1 MKNLIKKSEPI
12 LGLGESIIVL
22 AIILGILGFLIIG
35 QHQEPQA
42 PLLIAF
48 VVLMVYGRL
57 RGFTWD
63 TIIDGMRTG
72 LRAGVDPLVIF
83 LTIGVLIATWI
94 FSGTI
99 PTVMFWGFKIISIQ
113 FFLPTVFL
121 VCTLV
126 GIACGSSFTSVST
139 MGIAFIGIGTT
150 LHFSPGLTAGA
161 IVSGAFCGSNISPL
175 SGTTNL
181 AASTGEIDIYTHI
194 KSLLWTDLPAWFIS
208 LIFFT
213 LMGLHPKPASLHTIN
228 VMLDQLQNNFWISP
242 WTMLPVILLI
252 ILAIFKVPAIPSL
265 GLGALSAVILGWIHN
280 PNISINSIT
289 ELIMNGFVAHTPNKN
304 INLLLSK
311 GGISSMLTSLALIIF
326 ALALGGLLIK
336 FNIIGVIITKIEES
350 VKGIVG
356 LTISAALTCI
366 GVNLLVGEHYLAII
380 LPGESFKEAFD
391 HHNLPRT
398 ALTRVLNDAGAAI
411 NAVVPW
417 SVSGVFIAG
426 TLRVNPLDFI
436 PFAIFPF
443 LVTVLCILAGFVNVI
458 KKKAPNKFTF
468 NLTLSP
474 FLKLS
479 FFKYR
484 FNFIYNSFKN

>member
-1 MKNLIKKSEPI
+1 MKKLIKKSEPI

-194 KSLLWTDLPAWFIS
+194 KSLLWTDLPAWIIS

-458 KKKAPNKFTF
+458 KKKA
-468 NLTLSP
+468 
-474 FLKLS
+474 
-479 FFKYR
+479 
-484 FNFIYNSFKN
+484 

>member
-1 MKNLIKKSEPI
+1 MKKLIKKSEPI

-443 LVTVLCILAGFVNVI
+443 LVTVLCILAGFV
-458 KKKAPNKFTF
+458 KKSLINIIHEIG
-468 NLTLSP
+468 LIMG
-474 FLKLS
+474 LS
-479 FFKYR
+479 FLHL
-484 FNFIYNSFKN
+484 

>member
-1 MKNLIKKSEPI
+1 MKKLIKKSEPI

-22 AIILGILGFLIIG
+22 AVILGILGFLIIG

-213 LMGLHPKPASLHTIN
+213 LMGLHPKPASLHAIN

-417 SVSGVFIAG
+417 SVSGVFVAG
-426 TLRVNPLDFI
+426 TLQVNPLDFI

-443 LVTVLCILAGFVNVI
+443 LVAVLCILAGFVNVI
-458 KKKAPNKFTF
+458 KKKA
-468 NLTLSP
+468 
-474 FLKLS
+474 
-479 FFKYR
+479 
-484 FNFIYNSFKN
+484 

>member
-1 MKNLIKKSEPI
+1 MKKLINKSEPI

-22 AIILGILGFLIIG
+22 SIILGILGFLIIG

-213 LMGLHPKPASLHTIN
+213 LMGLHPKPASLHAIN

-289 ELIMNGFVAHTPNKN
+289 ELSMNGFVAHTPNKN

-350 VKGIVG
+350 VKGIIG

-458 KKKAPNKFTF
+458 KKKA
-468 NLTLSP
+468 
-474 FLKLS
+474 
-479 FFKYR
+479 
-484 FNFIYNSFKN
+484 

>member
-1 MKNLIKKSEPI
+1 MKKLIKKSEPI

-48 VVLMVYGRL
+48 IVLMVYGRL

-458 KKKAPNKFTF
+458 KKKA
-468 NLTLSP
+468 
-474 FLKLS
+474 
-479 FFKYR
+479 
-484 FNFIYNSFKN
+484 

>member
-1 MKNLIKKSEPI
+1 MKKLIKKSEPI

-22 AIILGILGFLIIG
+22 AVILGILGFLIIG

-194 KSLLWTDLPAWFIS
+194 KSFLWTDLPAWFIS

-213 LMGLHPKPASLHTIN
+213 LMGLHPKPASLHAIN

-417 SVSGVFIAG
+417 SVSGVFVAG
-426 TLRVNPLDFI
+426 TLQVNPLDFI

-458 KKKAPNKFTF
+458 KKKA
-468 NLTLSP
+468 
-474 FLKLS
+474 
-479 FFKYR
+479 
-484 FNFIYNSFKN
+484 

>member
-1 MKNLIKKSEPI
+1 MKKLINKSEPI

-213 LMGLHPKPASLHTIN
+213 LMELHPKPASLHAIN

-443 LVTVLCILAGFVNVI
+443 LVTVLCILAGFVNVV
-458 KKKAPNKFTF
+458 KKKA
-468 NLTLSP
+468 
-474 FLKLS
+474 
-479 FFKYR
+479 
-484 FNFIYNSFKN
+484 

>member
-1 MKNLIKKSEPI
+1 MKKLIKKSEPI

-22 AIILGILGFLIIG
+22 AVILGILGFLIIG

-228 VMLDQLQNNFWISP
+228 VILDQLQNNFWISP

-398 ALTRVLNDAGAAI
+398 ALTRILNDAGAAI

-458 KKKAPNKFTF
+458 KKKA
-468 NLTLSP
+468 
-474 FLKLS
+474 
-479 FFKYR
+479 
-484 FNFIYNSFKN
+484 

>member
-1 MKNLIKKSEPI
+1 MKKLIKKSEPI

-213 LMGLHPKPASLHTIN
+213 LMGLHPKPASLHAIN

-426 TLRVNPLDFI
+426 TLQVNPLDFI

-443 LVTVLCILAGFVNVI
+443 LVTALCILAGFVNVI
-458 KKKAPNKFTF
+458 KKK
-468 NLTLSP
+468 S
-474 FLKLS
+474 
-479 FFKYR
+479 
-484 FNFIYNSFKN
+484 

>member
-1 MKNLIKKSEPI
+1 MKKLIKKSEPI

-228 VMLDQLQNNFWISP
+228 VMLDQLLNNFWISP

-443 LVTVLCILAGFVNVI
+443 LITVLCILAGFVNVI
-458 KKKAPNKFTF
+458 KKKA
-468 NLTLSP
+468 
-474 FLKLS
+474 
-479 FFKYR
+479 
-484 FNFIYNSFKN
+484 

>member
-1 MKNLIKKSEPI
+1 MKKLIKKSEPI

-22 AIILGILGFLIIG
+22 AVILGILGFLIIG

-213 LMGLHPKPASLHTIN
+213 LMGLHPKPASLHAIN

-417 SVSGVFIAG
+417 SVSGVFVAG
-426 TLRVNPLDFI
+426 TLQVNPLDFI

-458 KKKAPNKFTF
+458 KEKA
-468 NLTLSP
+468 
-474 FLKLS
+474 
-479 FFKYR
+479 
-484 FNFIYNSFKN
+484 

>member
-1 MKNLIKKSEPI
+1 MKKLINKSEPI
-12 LGLGESIIVL
+12 LGLGESIIAL
-22 AIILGILGFLIIG
+22 SIILGILGFLIIG

-391 HHNLPRT
+391 HHNVPRT

-443 LVTVLCILAGFVNVI
+443 LVTVLCILAGFVNVV
-458 KKKAPNKFTF
+458 KKKA
-468 NLTLSP
+468 
-474 FLKLS
+474 
-479 FFKYR
+479 
-484 FNFIYNSFKN
+484 

>member
-1 MKNLIKKSEPI
+1 MKKLINKSEPI

-213 LMGLHPKPASLHTIN
+213 LMGLHPKPASLHAIN

-391 HHNLPRT
+391 HHNVPRT

-458 KKKAPNKFTF
+458 KKKA
-468 NLTLSP
+468 
-474 FLKLS
+474 
-479 FFKYR
+479 
-484 FNFIYNSFKN
+484 

>member
-1 MKNLIKKSEPI
+1 MKKLINKSEPI

-175 SGTTNL
+175 SGTINL

-213 LMGLHPKPASLHTIN
+213 LMGLHPKPASLHAIN

-443 LVTVLCILAGFVNVI
+443 LVTVLCILAGFVNVV
-458 KKKAPNKFTF
+458 KKKA
-468 NLTLSP
+468 
-474 FLKLS
+474 
-479 FFKYR
+479 
-484 FNFIYNSFKN
+484 

>member
-1 MKNLIKKSEPI
+1 MKKLIKKSEPI

-63 TIIDGMRTG
+63 TIIGGMRTG

-458 KKKAPNKFTF
+458 KKKA
-468 NLTLSP
+468 
-474 FLKLS
+474 
-479 FFKYR
+479 
-484 FNFIYNSFKN
+484 

>member
-1 MKNLIKKSEPI
+1 MKKLIKKSEPI

-436 PFAIFPF
+436 PFAIFLF

-458 KKKAPNKFTF
+458 KKKA
-468 NLTLSP
+468 
-474 FLKLS
+474 
-479 FFKYR
+479 
-484 FNFIYNSFKN
+484 

>member
-1 MKNLIKKSEPI
+1 MKKLIKKSEPI
-12 LGLGESIIVL
+12 LSLGESIIVL
-22 AIILGILGFLIIG
+22 AVILGILGFLIIG

-213 LMGLHPKPASLHTIN
+213 LMGLHPKPASLHAIN

-417 SVSGVFIAG
+417 SVSGVFVAG
-426 TLRVNPLDFI
+426 TLQVNPLDFI

-458 KKKAPNKFTF
+458 KKKA
-468 NLTLSP
+468 
-474 FLKLS
+474 
-479 FFKYR
+479 
-484 FNFIYNSFKN
+484 

>member
-1 MKNLIKKSEPI
+1 MKKLIKKSEPI

-22 AIILGILGFLIIG
+22 AVILGILGFLIIG

-398 ALTRVLNDAGAAI
+398 TLTRVLNDAGAAI

-443 LVTVLCILAGFVNVI
+443 LVTILCILAGFVNVI
-458 KKKAPNKFTF
+458 KKKA
-468 NLTLSP
+468 
-474 FLKLS
+474 
-479 FFKYR
+479 
-484 FNFIYNSFKN
+484 

>member
-1 MKNLIKKSEPI
+1 MKKLIKKSEPI

-213 LMGLHPKPASLHTIN
+213 LMGLHPKPASLHAIN

-398 ALTRVLNDAGAAI
+398 ALTRVLNDAGAAV

-443 LVTVLCILAGFVNVI
+443 LVTVLCILAGFVNVV
-458 KKKAPNKFTF
+458 KKKA
-468 NLTLSP
+468 
-474 FLKLS
+474 
-479 FFKYR
+479 
-484 FNFIYNSFKN
+484 

>member
-1 MKNLIKKSEPI
+1 MKKLIKKNEPI

-458 KKKAPNKFTF
+458 KKKA
-468 NLTLSP
+468 
-474 FLKLS
+474 
-479 FFKYR
+479 
-484 FNFIYNSFKN
+484 

>member
-1 MKNLIKKSEPI
+1 MNKLIKKSEPI

-228 VMLDQLQNNFWISP
+228 VILDQLQNNFWISP

-458 KKKAPNKFTF
+458 KKKA
-468 NLTLSP
+468 
-474 FLKLS
+474 
-479 FFKYR
+479 
-484 FNFIYNSFKN
+484 

>member
-1 MKNLIKKSEPI
+1 MKKLIKKSEPI

-72 LRAGVDPLVIF
+72 LRTGVDPLVIF

-213 LMGLHPKPASLHTIN
+213 LMGLHPKPASLHAIN

-443 LVTVLCILAGFVNVI
+443 LVTVLCILAGFVNVV
-458 KKKAPNKFTF
+458 KKKA
-468 NLTLSP
+468 
-474 FLKLS
+474 
-479 FFKYR
+479 
-484 FNFIYNSFKN
+484 

>member
-1 MKNLIKKSEPI
+1 MKKLIKKSEPI

-42 PLLIAF
+42 TLLIAF

-213 LMGLHPKPASLHTIN
+213 LMGLHPKPASLHAIN

-458 KKKAPNKFTF
+458 KKKA
-468 NLTLSP
+468 
-474 FLKLS
+474 
-479 FFKYR
+479 
-484 FNFIYNSFKN
+484 

>member
-1 MKNLIKKSEPI
+1 MKKLIKKSEPI

-326 ALALGGLLIK
+326 ALALGGLLLK

-458 KKKAPNKFTF
+458 KKKA
-468 NLTLSP
+468 
-474 FLKLS
+474 
-479 FFKYR
+479 
-484 FNFIYNSFKN
+484 

>member
-1 MKNLIKKSEPI
+1 MKKLIKKSEPI

-380 LPGESFKEAFD
+380 LPGESFKETFD

-458 KKKAPNKFTF
+458 KKKA
-468 NLTLSP
+468 
-474 FLKLS
+474 
-479 FFKYR
+479 
-484 FNFIYNSFKN
+484 

>member
-1 MKNLIKKSEPI
+1 MKKLINKSEPI

-22 AIILGILGFLIIG
+22 SIILGILGFLIIG

-72 LRAGVDPLVIF
+72 LRTGVDPLVIF

-150 LHFSPGLTAGA
+150 LHFSPGLTAGV

-181 AASTGEIDIYTHI
+181 AASTEEIDIYTHI

-213 LMGLHPKPASLHTIN
+213 LMGLHPKPASLHAIN

-391 HHNLPRT
+391 HHNVPRT

-443 LVTVLCILAGFVNVI
+443 LVTVLCILAGFVNVV
-458 KKKAPNKFTF
+458 KKKA
-468 NLTLSP
+468 
-474 FLKLS
+474 
-479 FFKYR
+479 
-484 FNFIYNSFKN
+484 

>member
-1 MKNLIKKSEPI
+1 MKKLIKKSEPI

-22 AIILGILGFLIIG
+22 AVILGILGFLIIG

-213 LMGLHPKPASLHTIN
+213 LMGLHPKPASLHAIN

-242 WTMLPVILLI
+242 WTMLPIILLI

-417 SVSGVFIAG
+417 SVSGVFVAG
-426 TLRVNPLDFI
+426 TLQVNPLDFI

-458 KKKAPNKFTF
+458 KKKA
-468 NLTLSP
+468 
-474 FLKLS
+474 
-479 FFKYR
+479 
-484 FNFIYNSFKN
+484 

>member
-1 MKNLIKKSEPI
+1 MKKLIKKSEPI

-22 AIILGILGFLIIG
+22 AVILGILGFLIIG

-57 RGFTWD
+57 RGFSWE

-213 LMGLHPKPASLHTIN
+213 LMGLHPKPASLHAIN

-417 SVSGVFIAG
+417 SVSGVFVAG
-426 TLRVNPLDFI
+426 TLQVNPLDFI

-458 KKKAPNKFTF
+458 KKKA
-468 NLTLSP
+468 
-474 FLKLS
+474 
-479 FFKYR
+479 
-484 FNFIYNSFKN
+484 

>member
-1 MKNLIKKSEPI
+1 MKKLIKKSEPI

-443 LVTVLCILAGFVNVI
+443 LVR
-458 KKKAPNKFTF
+458 
-468 NLTLSP
+468 
-474 FLKLS
+474 
-479 FFKYR
+479 FFA
-484 FNFIYNSFKN
+484 S

>member
-1 MKNLIKKSEPI
+1 MKKLIKKSEPI

-22 AIILGILGFLIIG
+22 ATILGILGFLIIG

-228 VMLDQLQNNFWISP
+228 VILDQLQNNFWISP

-443 LVTVLCILAGFVNVI
+443 LVTILCILAGFVNVI
-458 KKKAPNKFTF
+458 KKKA
-468 NLTLSP
+468 
-474 FLKLS
+474 
-479 FFKYR
+479 
-484 FNFIYNSFKN
+484 

>member
-1 MKNLIKKSEPI
+1 MKKLIKKSEPI

-22 AIILGILGFLIIG
+22 AVILGILGFLIIG

-181 AASTGEIDIYTHI
+181 AASTGEIGIYTHI

-398 ALTRVLNDAGAAI
+398 ALTRVLNDAGAAV

-458 KKKAPNKFTF
+458 KKKA
-468 NLTLSP
+468 
-474 FLKLS
+474 
-479 FFKYR
+479 
-484 FNFIYNSFKN
+484 

>member
-1 MKNLIKKSEPI
+1 MKKLIKKSEPI

-22 AIILGILGFLIIG
+22 AVILGILGFLIIG

-213 LMGLHPKPASLHTIN
+213 LMGLHPKPASLHAIN

-350 VKGIVG
+350 VEGIVG

-417 SVSGVFIAG
+417 SVSGVFVAG
-426 TLRVNPLDFI
+426 TLQVNPLDFI

-458 KKKAPNKFTF
+458 KKKA
-468 NLTLSP
+468 
-474 FLKLS
+474 
-479 FFKYR
+479 
-484 FNFIYNSFKN
+484 

>member
-1 MKNLIKKSEPI
+1 MKKLIKKSEPI

-72 LRAGVDPLVIF
+72 LRARVDPLVIF

-350 VKGIVG
+350 VKGIIG

-391 HHNLPRT
+391 HHNVPRT

-458 KKKAPNKFTF
+458 KKKA
-468 NLTLSP
+468 
-474 FLKLS
+474 
-479 FFKYR
+479 
-484 FNFIYNSFKN
+484 

>member
-1 MKNLIKKSEPI
+1 MKKLIKKSEPI

-443 LVTVLCILAGFVNVI
+443 LVTGLCILAGFVNVI
-458 KKKAPNKFTF
+458 KKKA
-468 NLTLSP
+468 
-474 FLKLS
+474 
-479 FFKYR
+479 
-484 FNFIYNSFKN
+484 

>member
-1 MKNLIKKSEPI
+1 MKKLIKKSEPI

-48 VVLMVYGRL
+48 VILMVYGRL

-213 LMGLHPKPASLHTIN
+213 LMGLHPKPASLHAIN

-350 VKGIVG
+350 VKGIIG

-458 KKKAPNKFTF
+458 KKKA
-468 NLTLSP
+468 
-474 FLKLS
+474 
-479 FFKYR
+479 
-484 FNFIYNSFKN
+484 

>member
-1 MKNLIKKSEPI
+1 MKKLIKKSEPI

-213 LMGLHPKPASLHTIN
+213 LMGLHPKPASLHAIN

-411 NAVVPW
+411 NAVFPW

-443 LVTVLCILAGFVNVI
+443 LVTALCILAGFVNVI
-458 KKKAPNKFTF
+458 KKKA
-468 NLTLSP
+468 
-474 FLKLS
+474 
-479 FFKYR
+479 
-484 FNFIYNSFKN
+484 

>member
-1 MKNLIKKSEPI
+1 MKKLIKKSEPI

-22 AIILGILGFLIIG
+22 AVILGILGFLIIG

-213 LMGLHPKPASLHTIN
+213 LMGLHPKPASLHAIN

-252 ILAIFKVPAIPSL
+252 ILAIFRVPAIPSL

-398 ALTRVLNDAGAAI
+398 ALTRVLNDAGAAV

-458 KKKAPNKFTF
+458 KKKA
-468 NLTLSP
+468 
-474 FLKLS
+474 
-479 FFKYR
+479 
-484 FNFIYNSFKN
+484 

>member
-1 MKNLIKKSEPI
+1 MKKLIKKSEPI

-22 AIILGILGFLIIG
+22 AVILGILGFLIIG

-213 LMGLHPKPASLHTIN
+213 LMGLHPKPASLHAIN

-426 TLRVNPLDFI
+426 TLQVNPLDFI

-443 LVTVLCILAGFVNVI
+443 LVTALCILAGFVNVI
-458 KKKAPNKFTF
+458 KKKA
-468 NLTLSP
+468 
-474 FLKLS
+474 
-479 FFKYR
+479 
-484 FNFIYNSFKN
+484 

>member
-1 MKNLIKKSEPI
+1 MKKLIKKSEPI

-22 AIILGILGFLIIG
+22 AVILGILGFLIIG

-213 LMGLHPKPASLHTIN
+213 LMGLHPKPASLHAIN

-265 GLGALSAVILGWIHN
+265 GLGALSAVILGLIHN

-458 KKKAPNKFTF
+458 KKKA
-468 NLTLSP
+468 
-474 FLKLS
+474 
-479 FFKYR
+479 
-484 FNFIYNSFKN
+484 

>member
-1 MKNLIKKSEPI
+1 MKKLIKKSEPI

-22 AIILGILGFLIIG
+22 AVILGILGFLIIG

-213 LMGLHPKPASLHTIN
+213 LMGLHPKPASLHAIN
-228 VMLDQLQNNFWISP
+228 VMLDQLQNNFWISS

-426 TLRVNPLDFI
+426 TLQVNPLDFI

-443 LVTVLCILAGFVNVI
+443 LVTALCILAGFVNVI
-458 KKKAPNKFTF
+458 KKKA
-468 NLTLSP
+468 
-474 FLKLS
+474 
-479 FFKYR
+479 
-484 FNFIYNSFKN
+484 